1 MYLPSKLRLSN
12 VYKLFPEQLAVS
24 HVGLYDFQPPK
35 QAGFQKDFITVDH
48 INLLEHNKGSL
59 VDVVIP

>member
-12 VYKLFPEQLAVS
+12 VYKLFSRAVS
-24 HVGLYDFQPPK
+24 SLTRRFDDFQPPK